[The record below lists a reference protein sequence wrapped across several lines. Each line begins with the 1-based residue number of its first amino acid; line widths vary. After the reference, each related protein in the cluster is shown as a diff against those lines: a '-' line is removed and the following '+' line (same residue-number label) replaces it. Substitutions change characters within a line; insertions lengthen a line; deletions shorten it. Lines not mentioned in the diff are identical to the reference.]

1 MRWFE
6 VEGLILAAMSDDGSE
21 AYGWF
26 RDTKSWE
33 PIRPREILNCMDS
46 PEISM
51 EEANA
56 SALARGANLKK
67 LPIKF

>member
-33 PIRPREILNCMDS
+33 PIQPREILHCMYS
-46 PEISM
+46 PEIST
-51 EEANA
+51 EEANE
-56 SALARGANLKK
+56 SALAKGADLKK